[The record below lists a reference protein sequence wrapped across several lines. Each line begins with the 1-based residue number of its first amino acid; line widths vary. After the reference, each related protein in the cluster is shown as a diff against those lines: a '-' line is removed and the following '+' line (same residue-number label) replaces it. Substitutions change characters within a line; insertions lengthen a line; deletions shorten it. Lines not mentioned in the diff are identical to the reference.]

1 MTQSTIKFSII
12 YSKNLRDEGFVML
25 SNNVE
30 CKVVGICMVKVNIL
44 NQITKTLDNMRD
56 VTEIEKK
63 SDFFRLLDFF
73 VYGYS
78 ARGGY
83 ERITKG
89 SLQVIKREKSFR
101 NLYRLNGETIKVKES
116 NGKAK
121 GRENP

>member
-1 MTQSTIKFSII
+1 MTQSTIKFGII

-30 CKVVGICMVKVNIL
+30 CKVVGICIVKVNIL

-73 VYGYS
+73 VQDILQ
-78 ARGGY
+78 
-83 ERITKG
+83 EVVMNE
-89 SLQVIKREKSFR
+89 SLRV
-101 NLYRLNGETIKVKES
+101 LYR
-116 NGKAK
+116 
-121 GRENP
+121 